1 MLRWS
6 LKDAYQQLDPPK
18 TRILLIDPG
27 ETVLRGM
34 PEELSKEALQALQKV
49 GVEFL
54 QQSRVKSMRPG
65 EVVVSTLQGE
75 QCIRAATVIWTAGVR
90 ASHL

>member
-6 LKDAYQQLDPPK
+6 LKDAYQQLDPTQ

-27 ETVLRGM
+27 EKVLRSM
-34 PEELSKEALQALQKV
+34 PEELSKEALQALQKA

-54 QQSRVKSMRPG
+54 QQSRVKACA
-65 EVVVSTLQGE
+65 QGK
-75 QCIRAATVIWTAGVR
+75 WW
-90 ASHL
+90 